1 MVQPQVHLV
10 RVGMLANGVE
20 VQRLSIRKAEK
31 GALMHATL
39 KPPVKSNLPTI
50 RIWGDYNEDLVD
62 GVLEIVVSDNKSMFN
77 PDTVA
82 VMDILAEALR
92 KAGYKT
98 E

>member
-31 GALMHATL
+31 GALMHAL
-39 KPPVKSNLPTI
+39 KPPVKSTLPTI
-50 RIWGDYNEDLVD
+50 RIWGDYNEDLVNN
-62 GVLEIVVSDNKSMFN
+62 VIEVVVSDNKSMFSH
-77 PDTVA
+77 DTVA
-82 VMDILAEALR
+82 VLDIITKALR
-92 KAGYKT
+92 QAGYKT